1 MQWRLNMKAIIVG
14 ANGRVGQKLSQ
25 TLAKQG
31 IQVFAASRQ
40 PFQTTQRN
48 IQPISFDLHQSAE
61 DMAKVFQAIAPDII
75 YFTAGSRG
83 KNLLQIDA
91 FGAVKTIE
99 AAKQAGVKR
108 FILLSSV
115 FATEPQ
121 QWQQG
126 FLADLTD
133 YNIAK
138 FFADHWL
145 MKSGLDYSILQPGH
159 LLETVGTG
167 KVQFNVSRP
176 LSNSIDNVVQVLA
189 QLPHYPASLGK
200 IITMGDGNKPIA
212 QALAMLI
219 RGG

>member
-1 MQWRLNMKAIIVG
+1 MKAMIIG
-14 ANGRVGQKLSQ
+14 ANGRVGQKLSKY
-25 TLAKQG
+25 LAEQG
-31 IQVFAASRQ
+31 TQVFAAVRQ
-40 PFQTTQRN
+40 PFQTTQSN
-48 IQPISFDLHQSAE
+48 IQPTSFDLHQSAVE
-61 DMAKVFQAIAPDII
+61 MAKVFQAIAPDVI

-91 FGAVKTIE
+91 FAAVKTIE
-99 AAKQAGVKR
+99 AAKQAGIKR

-121 QWQQG
+121 HWQQG

-145 MKSGLDYSILQPGH
+145 MNSGLDYSILQSGH
-159 LLETVGTG
+159 LLETVGDG
-167 KVQFNVSRP
+167 KVQINVSRS

-189 QLPHYPASLGK
+189 QLPHHPATIGR
-200 IITMGDGNKPIA
+200 IITMADGDTPIQ
-212 QALAMLI
+212 QALVNLSQAA
-219 RGG
+219 